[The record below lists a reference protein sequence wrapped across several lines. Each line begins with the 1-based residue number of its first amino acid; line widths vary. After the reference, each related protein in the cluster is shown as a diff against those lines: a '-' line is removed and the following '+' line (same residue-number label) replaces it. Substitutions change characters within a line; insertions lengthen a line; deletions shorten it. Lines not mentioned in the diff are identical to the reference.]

1 MRITKYN
8 VMLDENRKN
17 ILVAESTKNY
27 PSLGNAKAADKIV
40 DIMNTVFE
48 ADRQAEEHIWLMA
61 MDTKCKIIG
70 IFEVTHGAV
79 STSVA
84 STREIFVRL
93 CLCGASIFAL
103 CHNHPSGDPSPSN
116 EDCLFTKKLSDME
129 MGLLER
135 HKKRETL
142 VSLFV
147 MSYVNRTVLNERH
160 GNSRPL

>member
-27 PSLGNAKAADKIV
+27 PSLGNAKAADK
-40 DIMNTVFE
+40 
-48 ADRQAEEHIWLMA
+48 
-61 MDTKCKIIG
+61 KCKIIG

-116 EDCLFTKKLSDME
+116 EDCLFTKKLEEASKLMDIHLVDHIIIGDHCYYSFSE
-129 MGLLER
+129 NGLLE
-135 HKKRETL
+135 EL
-142 VSLFV
+142 S
-147 MSYVNRTVLNERH
+147 
-160 GNSRPL
+160 

>member
-103 CHNHPSGDPSPSN
+103 CHNHRGKGMLTS
-116 EDCLFTKKLSDME
+116 
-129 MGLLER
+129 
-135 HKKRETL
+135 
-142 VSLFV
+142 
-147 MSYVNRTVLNERH
+147 
-160 GNSRPL
+160 

>member
-40 DIMNTVFE
+40 DVMNVVFE
-48 ADRQAEEHIWLMA
+48 ADRQAEEHVWLMA
-61 MDTKCKIIG
+61 MDAKCKIIG

-116 EDCLFTKKLSDME
+116 EDCLFTKKLEEASKLMDIHLVDHIIIGDHCYYSFSE
-129 MGLLER
+129 NGLLE
-135 HKKRETL
+135 EL
-142 VSLFV
+142 S
-147 MSYVNRTVLNERH
+147 
-160 GNSRPL
+160 

>member
-103 CHNHPSGDPSPSN
+103 CHNHPSGDLAPTSN
-116 EDCLFTKKLSDME
+116 EDSMDISEEDHIIIGDHCYYSFSE
-129 MGLLER
+129 NGLLE
-135 HKKRETL
+135 EL
-142 VSLFV
+142 S
-147 MSYVNRTVLNERH
+147 
-160 GNSRPL
+160 

>member
-103 CHNHPSGDPSPSN
+103 CHNHPSGDCTPSRNDIAVTDRLIEGSGIFSIELCDHIIIGDN
-116 EDCLFTKKLSDME
+116 EYYSFYENKLI
-129 MGLLER
+129 
-135 HKKRETL
+135 
-142 VSLFV
+142 
-147 MSYVNRTVLNERH
+147 
-160 GNSRPL
+160 